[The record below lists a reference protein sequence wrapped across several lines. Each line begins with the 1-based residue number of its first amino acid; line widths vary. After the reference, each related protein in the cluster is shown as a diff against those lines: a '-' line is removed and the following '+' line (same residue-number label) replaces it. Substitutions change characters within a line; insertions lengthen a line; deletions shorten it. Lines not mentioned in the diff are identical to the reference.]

1 MAPSSPADEEWS
13 DSDQIMSDSSQVMS
27 DPVEPQLPTQLN
39 LPAVEDGS
47 SILTIALG
55 SDTGSI
61 FQPTPTSGTCHTD
74 EYSPITA
81 ADKADLVIDQA
92 QLDVDYARKI
102 LDGLPIEQ
110 GGWCELVTH
119 QPTKR
124 GGYIQVSYGG
134 ANKFASLQEVVLWA
148 DGKVLLSRGD
158 QCSHRCHSPRC
169 RVVGHVISESAVENN
184 ARKGCLVWIKCH
196 HCDKYILVCMHDPCC
211 IKTVPGFKTLEDFLT
226 NGVCRFLLEET
237 RQQANDNAMM
247 ASAGGESDEY

>member
-158 QCSHRCHSPRC
+158 QCSHRCHSPRSELLATSFQSRPLRIMPGKVAWC
-169 RVVGHVISESAVENN
+169 GSNVTIATSISLFACMIRAASRLSQASKPW
-184 ARKGCLVWIKCH
+184 RTFLPM
-196 HCDKYILVCMHDPCC
+196 VCVAFFWKRHDSRLM
-211 IKTVPGFKTLEDFLT
+211 TM
-226 NGVCRFLLEET
+226 R
-237 RQQANDNAMM
+237 
-247 ASAGGESDEY
+247 